1 MDRLGILLAGGRGT
15 RLAAGVPKALAMC
28 AGRTLLERALATLEK
43 CCDRVVVVAP
53 SKMAL
58 PVPREMRVNDPPGG
72 GGPLPA
78 LAAALEG
85 RRYDEV
91 CVLSVDLPLLSAE
104 ALDALRAKRETGH
117 GVAAWPGG
125 RLQPLAIWLLPEA
138 GDGLLQ
144 TIRAGEQSATRAI
157 EELFLRVVEDDE
169 LATMPGGIGAW
180 LNVNT
185 PEDLARAEQML
196 MAEER

>member
-15 RLAAGVPKALAMC
+15 RLHAGVPKALAMC
-28 AGRTLLERALATLEK
+28 AGRTLLARALATLES

-53 SKMAL
+53 AKMAL
-58 PVPREMRVNDPPGG
+58 PIPRELRVDDPPGG

-78 LAAALEG
+78 LAAALG
-85 RRYDEV
+85 SRRYDEV

-104 ALDALRAKRETGH
+104 ALKALQAKRETGH

-138 GDGLLQ
+138 GEGLLR
-144 TIRAGEQSATRAI
+144 TIRAGEQSATRAV

-169 LATMPGGIGAW
+169 LATMPGGVEAW

-185 PEDLARAEQML
+185 PEELAQAEATL
-196 MAEER
+196 LAVGR

>member
-1 MDRLGILLAGGRGT
+1 MVRLGVLLAGGRGS
-15 RLAAGVPKALAMC
+15 RLGAGVPKAMAMC
-28 AGRTLLERALATLEK
+28 AGRTLLARALATLET

-53 SKMAL
+53 REMAL
-58 PVPREMRVNDPPGG
+58 PVPRAQRVDDPPSA

-78 LAAALEG
+78 LAAALEAH
-85 RRYDEV
+85 RYDEA
-91 CVLSVDLPLLSAE
+91 CVLSVDLPLLRAE
-104 ALDALRAKRETGH
+104 TLTALREKLETGH

-125 RLQPLAIWLLPEA
+125 ILQPLAIWLLPDA
-138 GDGLLQ
+138 GAALVRS
-144 TIRAGEQSATRAI
+144 IREGEQSATRAV

-185 PEDLARAEQML
+185 PEDLARAEAILEQ
-196 MAEER
+196 EGG

>member
-15 RLAAGVPKALAMC
+15 RLRAGVPKALAMC
-28 AGRTLLERALATLEK
+28 AGRTLLARALGVLES

-58 PVPREMRVNDPPGG
+58 PVPRSTRVGDPPGD

-78 LAAALEG
+78 LAAALDA

-104 ALDALRAKRETGH
+104 GLIALRAKRETGH

-125 RLQPLAIWLLPEA
+125 ILQPLAIWLLPEA
-138 GDGLLQ
+138 GAGLLR

-169 LATMPGGIGAW
+169 LATMPGGIDAW

-185 PEDLARAEQML
+185 PEDLARAEATLLQ
-196 MAEER
+196 EGR

>member
-15 RLAAGVPKALAMC
+15 RLRAGVPKALAMC
-28 AGRTLLERALATLEK
+28 AGRTLLARALATLES
-43 CCDRVVVVAP
+43 CCDRVLVVAP
-53 SKMAL
+53 AKMAL
-58 PVPREMRVNDPPGG
+58 PVPREQRVNDPPGG

-78 LAAALEG
+78 LAAALDA
-85 RRYDEV
+85 RRYDEA

-104 ALDALRAKRETGH
+104 ALKALQAKRETGH

-125 RLQPLAIWLLPEA
+125 ILQPLATWLLPEA
-138 GDGLLQ
+138 GEGLLR
-144 TIRAGEQSATRAI
+144 TIRAGEQSATRAM

-169 LATMPGGIGAW
+169 LATMPGGVEAW

-185 PEDLARAEQML
+185 PEDLARAEATL
-196 MAEER
+196 LAVGR

>member
-15 RLAAGVPKALAMC
+15 RLQAGAPKALAMC
-28 AGRTLLERALATLEK
+28 AGRTLLARALATLES
-43 CCDRVVVVAP
+43 CCDRVRVVAP
-53 SKMAL
+53 AKMAL
-58 PVPREMRVNDPPGG
+58 PIPRELRVDDPPGG

-78 LAAALEG
+78 LAAALG
-85 RRYDEV
+85 SRRYSEL

-104 ALDALRAKRETGH
+104 ALKALQAKRETGH

-138 GDGLLQ
+138 GDGLLR
-144 TIRAGEQSATRAI
+144 TIRSGEQSATRAV

-169 LATMPGGIGAW
+169 LATMPGGVEAW

-185 PEDLARAEQML
+185 PEELAQAEAML
-196 MAEER
+196 LAVGR